1 MSLLDIAALMRRH
14 VVAVMI
20 VLVLAAVLGYELKHA
35 KPLYNDSATV
45 VFKTSGNPFAFGNGF
60 LVTADLMARSMMSP
74 QSEQRVRQAG
84 GTVDYNVSLVNLYNI
99 EYPYYSLPYAGISV
113 TAPDP
118 VDAARTFSAV
128 MNVLANEL
136 KERQAGDGI
145 SPVNQIEHKCAV
157 RNRRCRSAHGLS
169 ETNLW
174 SSRGPHYYRSILGL
188 GLSRQAPDSIEGQPA
203 LQSSASFGTTVRERC
218 RTGAF
223 QTTFGLMG

>member
-118 VDAARTFSAV
+118 VDASRTFSAV

-145 SPVNQIEHKCAV
+145 SPVNQIGINV
-157 RNRRCRSAHGLS
+157 LS
-169 ETNLW
+169 ETAGAVPLTGYPKRTFGALAVLTIIAVFLV
-174 SSRGPHYYRSILGL
+174 SAFLDKRPIRLRGSPHFSRRRPSARPSENVAEPV
-188 GLSRQAPDSIEGQPA
+188 LSRRPS
-203 LQSSASFGTTVRERC
+203 V
-218 RTGAF
+218 
-223 QTTFGLMG
+223 